1 MIGTLSCFQSPWP
14 SRPPKLKCRYKAEVQ
29 ILQGKSYH
37 AHFSGFTSFPSML
50 YNFIYL
56 FTFGYAG
63 SSLLGGLFSRC
74 GGQGLL
80 SSCNAQ
86 ASHCGGFSCCG
97 AQALACMGSESPPPG
112 SPPPGSPP
120 PGSPPPGS
128 RAVAH
133 GLSCPTA
140 HGALPDHGLN
150 PCLLHWRV
158 GSVPP
163 SPQGRLPCYFRLII
177 LYCQDSFL
185 LLLV

>member
-14 SRPPKLKCRYKAEVQ
+14 SRPPKLKCRYKADKY
-29 ILQGKSYH
+29 LQGKSYH

-97 AQALACMGSESPPPG
+97 AQSLACMGSG
-112 SPPPGSPP
+112 L
-120 PGSPPPGS
+120 PPPGS

-140 HGALPDHGLN
+140 HGAFPDHGLN